1 VRDADAIA
9 ASCRASVPGFA
20 GQTRDPSSVLGQ
32 LAERVS
38 AHAPFDRYGEGELVE
53 RLERRV
59 AELLGKEAA
68 LFFPTGTMAQQIALR
83 IWADRAHVRTVAF
96 HPRCHLEHH
105 EEKGYEE
112 LHGLRGLLVGA
123 LGRLLTREDLE
134 AIAEPVAV
142 LLLELPQR
150 ELGGRLPEWDELV
163 SQTEWARGRDVAL
176 HLDGARLWL
185 CPPYYGRG
193 LREIAALF
201 DTVYVSLYKDLGAPG
216 GCLLAGSAHVIDEAR
231 VWRTRHG
238 GRVFSVWPY
247 VLAAERGLD
256 EVLPRMDEYLARA
269 RELAAG
275 LAALDDLDV
284 VPDPPQT
291 PFMHLYL
298 RRDGERLREA
308 ALDIAEERG
317 VWLGGHFADTPMP
330 AIHMV
335 ELSIGASTLELP
347 VAEIVALFGEL
358 LERSA

>member
-1 VRDADAIA
+1 VRDAAAIA
-9 ASCRASVPGFA
+9 ASCRLSVPGF
-20 GQTRDPSSVLGQ
+20 GRESRDPSSALAH

-38 AHAPFDRYGEGELVE
+38 PGTPFDRYGEGELVE

-59 AELLGKEAA
+59 AGLLGKEAA

-83 IWADRAHVRTVAF
+83 IWADRARVRAVAF
-96 HPRCHLEHH
+96 HPRCHLELH
-105 EEKGYEE
+105 EHKGYQE
-112 LHGLRGLLVGA
+112 LHGLRGRLVG
-123 LGRLLTREDLE
+123 GPDRLLTLDDLDE
-134 AIAEPVAV
+134 VAEPVAA

-163 SQTEWARGRDVAL
+163 AQTEWARGRAVAL

-185 CPPYYGRG
+185 CPPYYRRG
-193 LREIAALF
+193 LDEIAALF

-216 GCLLAGSAHVIDEAR
+216 GCLLAGPVDVIDEAR
-231 VWRTRHG
+231 VWRIRHG

-256 EVLPRMDEYLARA
+256 EVLPRMEEYFARA

-275 LAALDDLDV
+275 LAALDGVDV

-291 PFMHLYL
+291 PFLHLHL
-298 RRDGERLREA
+298 RRDGEGLREA

-317 VWLGGHFADTPMP
+317 IWLGRQFAATPLP
-330 AIHMV
+330 AVQML
-335 ELSIGASTLELP
+335 ELPIGASTLELP

>member
-1 VRDADAIA
+1 VRDADALA
-9 ASCRASVPGFA
+9 ASCRLSVSGL
-20 GQTRDPSSVLGQ
+20 GRQTRDPSSVLAH

-38 AHAPFDRYGEGELVE
+38 ERTPSDRYGGGELVE

-59 AELLGKEAA
+59 AELLGKNAA

-83 IWADRAHVRTVAF
+83 IWADRARLSTVAF
-96 HPRCHLEHH
+96 HARCHLERH
-105 EEKGYEE
+105 EHKGYEE
-112 LHGLRGLLVGA
+112 LHGLRGLLPGA
-123 LGRLLTREDLE
+123 PDRLLTLDDLE
-134 AIAEPVAV
+134 AIAEPVAA
-142 LLLELPQR
+142 LLIELPQR

-163 SQTEWARGRDVAL
+163 AQAEWARGRDVAL

-193 LREIAALF
+193 LDEIAALF

-216 GCLLAGSAHVIDEAR
+216 GCLLAGPADVIDEAR
-231 VWRTRHG
+231 VWRIRHG
-238 GRVFSVWPY
+238 GRLFSVWPY

-256 EVLPRMDEYLARA
+256 EVLPRMVEYFGRA

-291 PFMHLYL
+291 PFLHLYL
-298 RRDGERLREA
+298 RRNGEKLREA

-317 VWLGGHFADTPMP
+317 VWLGERFAVTPLP
-330 AIHMV
+330 AVHML
-335 ELSIGASTLELP
+335 ELPIGASTLELP